1 MSDPFNSSGKDT
13 FVPLIHYHSPS
24 VVLPDIFGIM
34 GIEQRP
40 VIGVASFRQ
49 IVLEYDRAA
58 MAVQLLCATGQPVWR
73 SL

>member
-1 MSDPFNSSGKDT
+1 VVT
-13 FVPLIHYHSPS
+13 IRFVPFIFYNSPS
-24 VVLPDIFGIM
+24 VVLPDISEILGIK
-34 GIEQRP
+34 QRP
-40 VIGVASFRQ
+40 SIEVASFRQ